1 MRRFIWPALI
11 VALMLLVLAGLML
24 GSVAVTAADVWRA
37 IFSADESTNGVI
49 VRVIR
54 APRVVLAVLVGAGL
68 AMSGTALQ
76 GVLRNALADPYLLG
90 VSGGAAVGAV
100 LAVALGMHAPPM
112 IALAGFGG
120 AIAAVLAVLG
130 VARRARAGADVRVL
144 VLSGLLVGAFA
155 NALVMVALV
164 AAPADAVR
172 GALWWMMGS
181 LGGASW
187 RDVWW
192 TAPLILVAGALL
204 IHWGRQIDLLAL
216 GADAAASLGVDADRA
231 ARRVFLAASLLAAAT
246 VVAAGLV
253 GFVGLIV
260 PNLVRRAAGG
270 RHRATLAAAALAGA
284 SLVVVADLVARTVRA
299 PLEIPLGAVTAL
311 MGVPFFFARMRTP
324 T

>member
-1 MRRFIWPALI
+1 MILA
-11 VALMLLVLAGLML
+11 LAGLMF
-24 GSVAVTAADVWRA
+24 GSVQISAAAVWRSL
-37 IFSADESTNGVI
+37 IADDASTNGVI
-49 VRVIR
+49 VRLIR
-54 APRVVLAVLVGAGL
+54 APRVVLAMLVGAGL

-90 VSGGAAVGAV
+90 VSGGAAAGAV
-100 LAVALGMHAPPM
+100 LAVTLGINAPAFV
-112 IALAGFGG
+112 ALAGFAG
-120 AIAAVLAVLG
+120 ACAAVIGVLG
-130 VARRARAGADVRVL
+130 VARLARAGADVRVL

-155 NALVMVALV
+155 NALVMVTLV

-187 RDVWW
+187 RDVAW
-192 TAPLILVAGALL
+192 TAPLIIPAGLLLV
-204 IHWGRQIDLLAL
+204 HWGRKIDLLAL
-216 GADAAASLGVDADRA
+216 GDEAAAALGVDAEPA

-270 RHRATLAAAALAGA
+270 RHRATLGAAALAGA
-284 SLVVVADLVARTVRA
+284 ALLVVADLAARTVRA

>member
-1 MRRFIWPALI
+1 LT
-11 VALMLLVLAGLML
+11 L
-24 GSVAVTAADVWRA
+24 GSVAIPLGDVWRA
-37 IFSADESTNGVI
+37 VFGADPSTNGVI

-54 APRVVLAVLVGAGL
+54 APRVLLAMLVGAGL

-100 LAVALGMHAPPM
+100 LAVALGTQLPA
-112 IALAGFGG
+112 IVALAGFVG
-120 AIAAVLAVLG
+120 AIAAVICVLAV
-130 VARRARAGADVRVL
+130 ARFAKSGADVRVL
-144 VLSGLLVGAFA
+144 VLAGLLVGAFA
-155 NALVMVALV
+155 NALVMVTLV

-187 RDVWW
+187 RDVVW
-192 TAPLILVAGALL
+192 TAPLILSAAALL

-216 GADAAASLGVDADRA
+216 GDDAAASLGVNADQA

-260 PNLVRRAAGG
+260 PNLVRRPAGG
-270 RHRATLAAAALAGA
+270 RHRATLAAAGLAGA
-284 SLVVVADLVARTVRA
+284 ALVVVADLAARTVRA

-311 MGVPFFFARMRTP
+311 MGVPFFFARLRTP
-324 T
+324 Q

>member
-1 MRRFIWPALI
+1 MRRYIWLVLSIALI
-11 VALMLLVLAGLML
+11 VLAGAGLML
-24 GSVAVTAADVWRA
+24 GSVAMSPSDVWRA
-37 IFSADESTNGVI
+37 LFNADESTNGVI
-49 VRVIR
+49 VRLIR
-54 APRVVLAVLVGAGL
+54 APRVVLAILVGAGL

-100 LAVALGMHAPPM
+100 LAVALGTHAPP
-112 IALAGFGG
+112 IVALAGFAG
-120 AIAAVLAVLG
+120 AIGAVIAVLT
-130 VARRARAGADVRVL
+130 VARVARSGGDVRVL
-144 VLSGLLVGAFA
+144 VLAGLLVGAFA
-155 NALVMVALV
+155 NALVMVTLV

-187 RDVWW
+187 RDVLW
-192 TAPLILVAGALL
+192 TAPLILPAAALL
-204 IHWGRQIDLLAL
+204 IQWGRNIDLLAL
-216 GADAAASLGVDADRA
+216 GDDAAASLGVNADQA
-231 ARRVFLAASLLAAAT
+231 ARRIFLAASLLAAAT

-260 PNLVRRAAGG
+260 PNLVRRYAGG
-270 RHRATLAAAALAGA
+270 RHRPTLAAAALAGA
-284 SLVVVADLVARTVRA
+284 GLMLVADLVARTVRA

-324 T
+324 S

>member
-1 MRRFIWPALI
+1 MRRYIWLALT
-11 VALMLLVLAGLML
+11 VGLVILAIAGLML
-24 GSVAVTAADVWRA
+24 GSVAVSAGDVWRA
-37 IFSADESTNGVI
+37 IFDADPSTNGVI
-49 VRVIR
+49 IRVIR
-54 APRVVLAVLVGAGL
+54 APRVVLAILVGAGL
-68 AMSGTALQ
+68 AMSGAALQ

-100 LAVALGMHAPPM
+100 LAVALGTHAPPVV
-112 IALAGFGG
+112 ALAGFGG
-120 AIAAVLAVLG
+120 AIAAVAAVLAV
-130 VARRARAGADVRVL
+130 ARIAHAGADVRVL
-144 VLSGLLVGAFA
+144 VLAGLLVGAFA
-155 NALVMVALV
+155 NALVMVTLV

-187 RDVWW
+187 RDVLW
-192 TAPLILVAGALL
+192 TAPLILPAAALL

-216 GADAAASLGVDADRA
+216 GDDAAASLGINADQA
-231 ARRVFLAASLLAAAT
+231 ARRIFLAASLLAAAT

-260 PNLVRRAAGG
+260 PNLVRRPAGG
-270 RHRATLAAAALAGA
+270 RHRPTLAAAGLAGA
-284 SLVVVADLVARTVRA
+284 GLVLVADLVARTIRA

-324 T
+324 S

>member
-1 MRRFIWPALI
+1 VLIAALI
-11 VALMLLVLAGLML
+11 IFAIGALML
-24 GSVAVTAADVWRA
+24 GSVAISPRA
-37 IFSADESTNGVI
+37 IWQAVFTADQSMNALI
-49 VRVIR
+49 VRTIR
-54 APRVVLAVLVGAGL
+54 APRVLLAMLVGAGL

-100 LAVALGMHAPPM
+100 LAVALGTSLPGVV
-112 IALAGFGG
+112 ALAGFGG
-120 AIAAVLAVLG
+120 AVLAVVAVLAV
-130 VARRARAGADVRVL
+130 ARFAKSGADVRVL
-144 VLSGLLVGAFA
+144 VLAGLLVGAFA
-155 NALVMVALV
+155 NALVMVTLV

-187 RDVWW
+187 RDVVW
-192 TAPLILVAGALL
+192 TAPLILIAAALL

-216 GADAAASLGVDADRA
+216 GEDAAASLGVDADRA

-260 PNLVRRAAGG
+260 PNLVRRPAGG
-270 RHRATLAAAALAGA
+270 RHRPTLVAAALAGA
-284 SLVVVADLVARTVRA
+284 VLLLVADLAARTVRA

-311 MGVPFFFARMRTP
+311 MGVPFFLARLRTP
-324 T
+324 S

>member
-1 MRRFIWPALI
+1 MLALAVPAF
-11 VALMLLVLAGLML
+11 ALAGLML
-24 GSVAVTAADVWRA
+24 GSVEVPPGAVWRA
-37 IFSADESTNGVI
+37 LVHDDASTNGLI
-49 VRVIR
+49 VRMIR
-54 APRVVLAVLVGAGL
+54 APRVLLAMLVGAGL

-100 LAVALGMHAPPM
+100 LAVTLGVVAPAF
-112 IALAGFGG
+112 IALAGFAG
-120 AIAAVLAVLG
+120 AVAAVAGVLG
-130 VARRARAGADVRVL
+130 VARLAKAGTDVRVL

-155 NALVMVALV
+155 NALVMVTLV

-187 RDVWW
+187 RDVAW
-192 TAPLILVAGALL
+192 TAPLIVPAALL
-204 IHWGRQIDLLAL
+204 LVHWGRTIDLLAL
-216 GADAAASLGVDADRA
+216 GDEAAAGLGLDADAA

-270 RHRATLAAAALAGA
+270 RHRATLLAAALAGA
-284 SLVVVADLVARTVRA
+284 ALLVVADLAARTVRA

-324 T
+324 S